1 MSDKFDLDRFIKAQ
15 EHSYERALADVKDGR
30 KKGHWIWYIFP
41 QIVGLGMSPTAVH
54 YSIVSLDEAKAYME
68 NPVLGKRLIEIS
80 QALLDCGVD
89 DPVEVF
95 GSLDSMKVCSSMTLF
110 ELTKASDV
118 FSNVLDTLYDGERDT
133 LTLDIVKRQ

>member
-68 NPVLGKRLIEIS
+68 NHYQVKVNI
-80 QALLDCGVD
+80 LLPFAV
-89 DPVEVF
+89 V
-95 GSLDSMKVCSSMTLF
+95 
-110 ELTKASDV
+110 
-118 FSNVLDTLYDGERDT
+118 
-133 LTLDIVKRQ
+133 